1 VFRRR
6 LFNDSVCLI
15 PLCFLLTTTAAAVSN
30 CRGQSL
36 EEELKAIS
44 RSQLVDSVRT
54 LGDASRGAILFHQ
67 PQLNCSKC
75 HALGKANSSLLGPD
89 LTSLDSQAT
98 DEHLIESV
106 LEPSKKIRSGFE
118 SISLLTTDEELIS
131 GLMVERS
138 ESQVVLRD
146 LSQPEVT
153 YTVPTAAIEELKSS
167 QLSLMPAGL
176 MNLLSNKEQFY
187 DLIKFLIEV
196 RDGGKE
202 RAAELIP
209 PESFQQLV
217 VPEYESRIN
226 HSELISEWNEESFQR
241 GEAIYK
247 RVCANCHGTLDQ
259 PGSLPNSLRFGE
271 GKFKNGSDP
280 LSMYRTMT
288 YGFGLMMP
296 QSWMVPSQKYDVIH
310 YIREAYLKPHNPTQ
324 WTSVDSGYLNKLPKG
339 DTRGPSPSNIEVW
352 SAMDYGPSLT
362 HTYEAP
368 SQGSA
373 SNPPNIAYKG
383 VAVRLDTGTGGV
395 ARGRHW
401 MLFDTDT
408 LRMAAGWTKTT
419 DQEIA
424 KQRSSTLGGQNFID
438 WRGIQFNGEH
448 GIHPRL
454 VGDISFSN
462 ANGPGWGNPT
472 THSFQDDQRVL
483 GRDERRYGPL
493 PREWGRYKGQYHFGN
508 RSIFSYSIGDTD
520 VLESP
525 SIQSFDDT
533 NLPPVFL
540 RTFHIG
546 PRTTDLYLQV
556 AEHADRNATVIYP
569 KPDDPT
575 LVQLDSGAA
584 KTATQTVMAYDGST
598 FFELEDSSNYDTFHE
613 DFTVTASIKTTS
625 DGTIWSISDGGEK
638 WIPNGQSLFIRDG
651 KLCFD
656 IGWVGAV
663 QGKTTITDNRWHDIA
678 VSWQKSSKTVQL
690 FVDGKLDAKGAL
702 AAKEPLTNPV
712 FRFGFTSP
720 NFPQSNAFQGEMREA
735 SFVQKAI
742 DSNSRTFSGFPDGDP
757 SILGKWTLDS
767 QSKSPGHDQTSGKN
781 HAIVKRTQSSSIE
794 LRNVTAG
801 IVPVMP
807 LLKWANDHGAL
818 HLMIPA
824 GSEPIQFSI
833 WQPTHKEADT
843 QQIDSRALHAA
854 VQQSVRNG
862 IDLNRYIQGGPP
874 RWPDRITTILQSGRT
889 SGAFAIDVLTPPD
902 NNPWLAQFRPTGL
915 DFFSDGRMAVC
926 TWDGDCWI
934 VEEKKS
940 GDQISLQWQRIA
952 SGMFQPLGLKIVKE
966 KIYVTCRDQLTILH
980 DLNGDGETDYYECFN
995 NDHQVTEHFHEFAMG
1010 LQTDDAGN
1018 FYYAKSG
1025 CHGKAAIVPHHGTLL
1040 QVSADGSQTKIL
1052 ATGFRA
1058 ANGVC
1063 LNPDG
1068 SFVVTDQEGFWNPK
1082 NRINWVTRSETGE
1095 PNFYGNMLG
1104 YHNVTDTSDSAMV
1117 PPLCWITNEF
1127 DRSPAELLWVD
1138 SLRWGPLNGSL
1149 LNLSYG
1155 YGKVFLVPHENVNG
1169 KIQGGMIE
1177 LPIPAFPTGVMRGR
1191 FSPRDGQLYLCGM
1204 FAWAGNATQPGG
1216 LYRLRMTSE
1225 EVNLP
1230 LELHAKQS
1238 GLELKFAN
1246 AIDPASLDSEKISIK
1261 SWGLKRSA
1269 NYGSPHLDEKNLQI
1283 ENVSLSPD
1291 GHRVTILPRGLEPTW
1306 CMEIKYSFRDI
1317 NGEVV
1322 KGTIHNTVHQLSE

>member
-6 LFNDSVCLI
+6 LLSVSLCLLLLIGSILTDSPYGPNSC
-15 PLCFLLTTTAAAVSN
+15 
-30 CRGQSL
+30 GQSL
-36 EEELKAIS
+36 EEELKSIPLV
-44 RSQLVDSVRT
+44 QLADSARN

-67 PQLNCSKC
+67 PQFNCSKC
-75 HALGKANSSLLGPD
+75 HALGKPTSSLLGPD
-89 LTSLDSQAT
+89 LTSLGAQTT

-106 LEPSKKIRSGFE
+106 LEPSKTIRSGFE
-118 SISLLTTDEELIS
+118 TISLLTTDEELVS
-131 GLMVERS
+131 GLLVERS

-153 YTVPTAAIEELKSS
+153 YSVPTASIEELKSS

-202 RAAELIP
+202 RSAELIP
-209 PESFQQLV
+209 SESLQQLV
-217 VPEYESRIN
+217 VPEYESRID
-226 HSELISEWNEESFQR
+226 HAQIIREWNDDSLQR

-247 RVCANCHGTLDQ
+247 RVCANCHGTLEQ

-310 YIREAYLKPHNPTQ
+310 YLREAYLKPHNPTQ
-324 WTSVDSGYLNKLPKG
+324 LASVDSSYLDKLPKG
-339 DTRGPSPSNIEVW
+339 DTRGPSPSSIEVW

-362 HTYEAP
+362 HTYEVP
-368 SQGSA
+368 TRGSA
-373 SNPPNIAYKG
+373 NNPHNIAYKG
-383 VAVRLDTGTGGV
+383 VAVRLDAGTGGV
-395 ARGRHW
+395 ARGRYW

-408 LRMAAGWTKTT
+408 LRMAAGWTDTVDHDDSKV
-419 DQEIA
+419 
-424 KQRSSTLGGQNFID
+424 KPSTSGGQNFID

-454 VGDISFSN
+454 VGAIGFSN
-462 ANGPGWGNPT
+462 STGPGWGNPT
-472 THSFQDDQRVL
+472 TQSFQDDQRVL

-493 PREWGRYKGQYHFGN
+493 PREWGKYKGQYHFGN
-508 RSIFSYSIGDTD
+508 RSIFSYSIGDTE

-525 SIQSFDDT
+525 SIQPFDDSS
-533 NLPPVFL
+533 LSPVFL
-540 RTFHIG
+540 RSFNIG

-556 AEHADRNATVIYP
+556 AEHADQNAIATYP
-569 KPDDPT
+569 NPDDLT
-575 LVQLDSGAA
+575 LIQLDSSNSNPGTKAA
-584 KTATQTVMAYDGST
+584 MAYDGSA
-598 FFELEDSSNYDTFHE
+598 FFELENASNYDTFQK
-613 DFTVTASIKTTS
+613 DFTVTASIKTSS

-638 WIPNGQSLFIRDG
+638 WIPNGQSFFIRDS

-663 QGKTTITDNRWHDIA
+663 QGKTSITDNRWHDIA
-678 VSWQKSSKTVQL
+678 VSWQKSSKTVRL
-690 FVDGKLDAKGAL
+690 FVDGKLDAKGVL
-702 AAKEPLTNPV
+702 AAKEPLANPV

-735 SFVQKAI
+735 SFVQKGI
-742 DSNSRTFSGFPDGDP
+742 DSNSRTFTGFQDGDP

-767 QSKSPGHDQTSGKN
+767 QSNTPGHDQTSSKN
-781 HAIVKRTQSSSIE
+781 HAIARRTHESNIKH
-794 LRNVTAG
+794 RNVTAG
-801 IVPVMP
+801 IVPAIPQM
-807 LLKWANDHGAL
+807 KWVKDGGAL
-818 HLMIPA
+818 RLMIPA
-824 GSEPIQFSI
+824 GKEPIQFSI
-833 WQPTHKEADT
+833 WQPTYREADAPK
-843 QQIDSRALHAA
+843 IDDIAVHKA
-854 VQQSVRNG
+854 VQQFVRIG
-862 IDLNRYIQGGPP
+862 IDLNRYVQGGPP
-874 RWPDRITTILQSGRT
+874 RWPDRVVTILQPGRT
-889 SGAFAIDVLTPPD
+889 TGAFAIDILTPPD
-902 NNPWLAQFRPTGL
+902 NNPWLAQFRPTGI

-966 KIYVTCRDQLTILH
+966 KIYVTCRDQLAILH

-1025 CHGKAAIVPHHGTLL
+1025 CHGKAAIIPHHGTLL
-1040 QVSADGSQTKIL
+1040 EVSADGSQTKIL

-1104 YHNVTDTSDSAMV
+1104 YHDVTDTSDAAMV

-1138 SLRWGPLNGSL
+1138 SERWGSLNGSL

-1155 YGKVFLVPHENVNG
+1155 YGKVFLVPHESVNG
-1169 KIQGGMIE
+1169 KVQGGMIE

-1216 LYRLRMTSE
+1216 MYRLRMTSE
-1225 EVNLP
+1225 SVNLP
-1230 LELHAKQS
+1230 LELHAKKS
-1238 GLELKFAN
+1238 GLELTFAK
-1246 AIDPASLDSEKISIK
+1246 AIDPASLDSAKVSIK
-1261 SWGLKRSA
+1261 TWGLKRTA
-1269 NYGSPHLDEKNLQI
+1269 NYGSPHLDEKNLPI
-1283 ENVSLSPD
+1283 EQVSLSPD
-1291 GHRVTILPRGLEPTW
+1291 GHRVTILPRGLQPTW
-1306 CMEIKYSFRDI
+1306 CMEIQYSFRDI
-1317 NGEVV
+1317 SGEVV
-1322 KGTIHNTVHQLSE
+1322 KGTIHNTVHELSE